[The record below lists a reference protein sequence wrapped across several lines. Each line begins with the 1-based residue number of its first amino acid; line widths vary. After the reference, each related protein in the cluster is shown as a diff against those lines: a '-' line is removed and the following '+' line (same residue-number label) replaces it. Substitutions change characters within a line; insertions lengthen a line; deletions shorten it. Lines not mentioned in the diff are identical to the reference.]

1 MIRHSV
7 IFFFTLIILSS
18 CSPPP
23 KASVLQGNYLDSL
36 LPVNQ
41 RVELLLKE
49 MTLEEKIG
57 QMCQYVGEAAKTN
70 NNNTDEIV
78 GYKLAMEE
86 KASLI
91 RKGLAGSFLKVPG
104 YKEANYLQEL
114 ASESRLKIP
123 LLIATDAIHGHGM
136 DLDAATVFPSPIGIA
151 SSFNTELAEKIA
163 SITAKE
169 MRATGFHWDFSPNID
184 IVRDPRW
191 GRTGETFGE
200 DPCLVT
206 ELGVAM
212 IRGYQG
218 KDFSGPDNVIACAK
232 HLVAGGI
239 PNNGLNGAPADLS
252 ERTLHEIFY
261 PPFRKA
267 IEAGVYTV
275 MPAHNEVNGIPCHG
289 DKKLLTEL
297 LKKEWGFKGFVIS
310 DWNDIARL
318 HSVHKIAETRKEA
331 DRIAVLAGVDMHMHG
346 GEFLENVKALVQE
359 GKIPMERID
368 DAARKILKAK
378 FQLGLFEHRYT
389 DEGKIRETVLNSEHK
404 AYALE
409 AARKSIVLLKNN
421 HQTLPLDSNIRSVFI
436 TGPNANNQALLGDWA
451 RIQPEENVITVL
463 EGIKKHVSPTTK
475 IDYLDCGAIDKIKD
489 AALKEAAAKAQSADV
504 SIVVVGENSLRE
516 DPNRTSGENLDR
528 ASLELAGRQ
537 LDLIKAV
544 ARSGK
549 PVIVV
554 FINGGPIS
562 CEWCVDSVAAL
573 VEAWEPGMMGGQAIA
588 DVIFGKHNPSGK
600 LPITFPRSAGHIQNF
615 YNYKPSAYH
624 RGKFKFSNSQP
635 LFEFGYGLSYT
646 NFEYRNL
653 VLPESIDKSALLKM
667 QVEVENSGKY
677 AGEETILLF
686 IDDIYS
692 SVTTPVKELK
702 AFKKVYLNPGEKK
715 TVEFTIAPDQLA
727 LYDINMKKVVE
738 PGVFEVIVGLDRI
751 KKKFSVK

>member
-1 MIRHSV
+1 MIRYS
-7 IFFFTLIILSS
+7 ITFIFTLHILSS

-23 KASVLQGNYLDSL
+23 KISGLQGNYLDSL

-70 NNNTDEIV
+70 NNNMDEIV
-78 GYKLAMEE
+78 GYKLAMED
-86 KASLI
+86 KATLI

-104 YKEANYLQEL
+104 YREANYLQEL

-136 DLDAATVFPSPIGIA
+136 DLEASTVFPSPIGIA
-151 SSFNTELAEKIA
+151 SSFDTEAAEKIA

-169 MRATGFHWDFSPNID
+169 MRVTGFHWNFSPNID
-184 IVRDPRW
+184 VVRDPRW

-200 DPCLVT
+200 DPYLVS

-212 IRGYQG
+212 IKGYQG
-218 KDFSGPDNVIACAK
+218 KNFSGPEHVMACAK

-239 PNNGLNGAPADLS
+239 PNNGLNGAPADIS

-289 DKKLLTEL
+289 DKKLLTDL
-297 LKKEWGFKGFVIS
+297 LKKEWAFQGFVIS

-318 HSVHKIAETRKEA
+318 YSVHKIAETRKEA
-331 DRIAVLAGVDMHMHG
+331 DKIAVLSGVDMHMHG

-389 DEGKIRETVLNSEHK
+389 DEGKIKETVLKSEHK

-421 HQTLPLDSNIRSVFI
+421 KHTLPLDTNIHSVFI

-451 RIQPEENVITVL
+451 RIQPEGNVVTVL
-463 EGIKKHVSPTTK
+463 EGIKSRTSSSTK
-475 IDYLDCGAIDKIKD
+475 TDYLDCGAIDKIKD
-489 AALKEAAAKAQSADV
+489 ATIKEAAAKAKNADV

-516 DPNRTSGENLDR
+516 DPDRTSGENLDR
-528 ASLELAGRQ
+528 ASLELPGRQ

-544 ARSGK
+544 VRSGK

-562 CEWCVDSVAAL
+562 SEWCADSVTAL
-573 VEAWEPGMMGGQAIA
+573 IEAWEPGMMGGQAVA
-588 DVIFGKHNPSGK
+588 DVIFGKYNPSGK

-624 RGKFKFSNSQP
+624 RGKFKFANSQP
-635 LFEFGYGLSYT
+635 LYEFGYGLSYT
-646 NFEYRNL
+646 DFEYKNL
-653 VLPESIDKSALLKM
+653 VVPESIEKTSLLNI
-667 QVEVENSGKY
+667 QVEVENTGKY
-677 AGEETILLF
+677 AGEETVLIF
-686 IDDIYS
+686 MDDIYS

-702 AFKKVYLNPGEKK
+702 AFKKVYLIPGEKK
-715 TVEFTIAPDQLA
+715 IIEFTITPDQLA
-727 LYDINMKKVVE
+727 LYDVNMKRVVE
-738 PGVFEVIVGLDRI
+738 PGIFEVIVGLDKI
-751 KKKFSVK
+751 KKKFTAK